1 MVQHCQNCQPSRG
14 HLNGKYRFYGLLSQ
28 VSQVSKV
35 PQIRQRPHAN
45 CASHACPFRCCK
57 QALRIHVFT
66 GGAGSPRHTHGTHT
80 GAHGHT
86 DAAMHG
92 SHRRTS
98 QPSQPTNATPTH
110 PHARR
115 PKPPTAAALIQ
126 DKPPCWCPKFR
137 CSDKLAAGKGCAQG
151 DASERRIERSSRAK
165 TRQKALIAL
174 YGLRSTSGKRK
185 SEFQDDSSR
194 AQRARAPRTH
204 GLADAS
210 KRCIERTS
218 RTRHGKRRSWPCT
231 ACARHQESVAPYFS
245 H

>member
-1 MVQHCQNCQPSRG
+1 VGRTQVPEIRVSRA
-14 HLNGKYRFYGLLSQ
+14 RARAAQ
-28 VSQVSKV
+28 VSAAGTCSCSARQRPAHHNGPALSELSTVARTLERKIPVLRSSVASVAGGSKV

-80 GAHGHT
+80 RAHTGT
-86 DAAMHG
+86 RMHG

-126 DKPPCWCPKFR
+126 EKPPCWCRKFR
-137 CSDKLAAGKGCAQG
+137 CSDMLAAM
-151 DASERRIERSSRAK
+151 
-165 TRQKALIAL
+165 L
-174 YGLRSTSGKRK
+174 
-185 SEFQDDSSR
+185 
-194 AQRARAPRTH
+194 AR
-204 GLADAS
+204 
-210 KRCIERTS
+210 
-218 RTRHGKRRSWPCT
+218 
-231 ACARHQESVAPYFS
+231 
-245 H
+245 